1 MSSRQR
7 EIHRRYSG
15 RIEFTVTERQTDYVL
30 AEMPVRAGILNPF
43 GTVHAGA
50 TLWFADVTATTLVL
64 EGEDPVEGMAGFP
77 LAVNLNASLVGN
89 QARGTFEA
97 RAAYVKRGRTM
108 SIVRTTVTG
117 DEGRL
122 IADVTTCHVRSK

>member
-1 MSSRQR
+1 MSSGQG
-7 EIHRRYSG
+7 EVHRHYSG
-15 RIEFTVTERQTDYVL
+15 RIEFTVRERRADYVL
-30 AEMPVRAGILNPF
+30 AEMPIRAGILNPF

-64 EGEDPVEGMAGFP
+64 GGEDPAEGMAGFP
-77 LAVNLNASLVGN
+77 LAVNLNASLAGN
-89 QARGTFEA
+89 QTRGTFEA
-97 RAAYVKRGRTM
+97 RSAYVKRGRTM

-122 IADVTTCHVRSK
+122 IAEVTTCHVRSK